1 MGHVLCQVCQQ
12 LQIVHQILIVL
23 NRQEK
28 KSYTGNKYSTI
39 LTTRLLE
46 NLKYILSIHQR
57 KILVTAIYLQS
68 QEYWQFVLDRVVFQM
83 SKTV

>member
-1 MGHVLCQVCQQ
+1 MCCVRCASNYKLFIKFLLYLTG
-12 LQIVHQILIVL
+12 
-23 NRQEK
+23 RKK

-57 KILVTAIYLQS
+57 KILVTAIYLQR